1 MSVTHVVGIDPGLV
15 HTGMVSMLFNLD
27 NQTINLLDR
36 VIDGPD
42 ARAVRA
48 SIPLLG
54 PKPVKFIEGYRP
66 RSNFYGDN
74 KMVQTVAE
82 MAREIKATVVPNMGA
97 KQMVRQPLMELLG
110 VWKFSTVTHHQD
122 LRAAARIA
130 VYGMLKDD
138 ELNDLIATVVRDHV
152 DGHTWRIT

>member
-15 HTGMVSMLFNLD
+15 HTGMVSMLFKAD
-27 NQTINLLDR
+27 AREILLSDR
-36 VIDGPD
+36 VIVGPD
-42 ARAVRA
+42 VRA
-48 SIPLLG
+48 TRAAIPLCG
-54 PKPVKFIEGYRP
+54 VKTVKFIEGYRP

-97 KQMVRQPLMELLG
+97 KQIVRQPLMELLG
-110 VWKFSTVTHHQD
+110 VWRFATVTHHQD